1 MFLIAAREID
11 AMARIAIIDKDK
23 CTREKCGYI
32 CVKVCPGVLMG
43 DETVVIDKEGWPLI
57 SEELCTG
64 CGICPKKC
72 PVDAITIIN
81 LAHELGCPVHSYGVN
96 SFRLYGRMPLP
107 QEGVVGFIGK
117 NGIGKSTAM
126 KMLAGTLSANFGK
139 VEAAE
144 FEEQYRQSV
153 EERHY
158 FEKLAS
164 KKTKVSYKPQN
175 IDRIAE
181 AFSGSVLEL
190 LEKLDERKML
200 AKYAKELSID
210 GILERSVK
218 NISGGELQRV
228 ALAGALCK
236 DAQIYYFDE
245 PSSYL
250 DIGQRL
256 VVARLLRELA
266 KEKQVFVIEHDLA
279 LFDYLTDYVYVFY
292 GQENA
297 YGVMSGVK
305 ASKAGVGEFLG
316 GYLKA
321 ENMRFRKEEIRF
333 SKGNEGEKKKV
344 ARLHYPKMQK
354 KFAGQFEF
362 ECEEGSL
369 YEGEVI
375 GIVGENGIGKSVFVK
390 LLAGEEKADNGE
402 GMEKCSVSY
411 KPQYVKAQSGISVLE
426 YFNSQQVNS
435 FVLEECKRK
444 LEIGS
449 LLERQME
456 HLSGGELQ
464 RVVIAAALSKE
475 ADLYLFDEPSAFL
488 DVEQRLH
495 FANLLR
501 SVIGD
506 SKKVAFV
513 VDHDVVLVDLIANR
527 VMPFE
532 GEPSKKGH
540 APVALKKDDGMNAF
554 LKAMGITMRRDEQ
567 TLRPRINKEGS
578 VLDREQKGSGEYYAS
593 A

>member
-1 MFLIAAREID
+1 
-11 AMARIAIIDKDK
+11 MARIAIIDKDK
-23 CTREKCGYI
+23 CTREKCGYV
-32 CVKVCPGVLMG
+32 CVKVCPWVLMG
-43 DETVVIDKEGWPLI
+43 DETVVIDKEGWPVI

-81 LAHELGCPVHSYGVN
+81 LAHELDCPVHSYGVN

-139 VEAAE
+139 VEAAQ
-144 FEEQYRQSV
+144 FKEQYRQSV
-153 EERHY
+153 EEKHY

-164 KKTKVSYKPQN
+164 KKLKVSYKPQN
-175 IDRIAE
+175 IERIAS
-181 AFSGSVLEL
+181 AFAGTVGEL
-190 LEKLDERKML
+190 LEQLDERCKREE
-200 AKYAKELSID
+200 YAGMLSIG
-210 GILERSVK
+210 GIMERGVK

-228 ALAGALCK
+228 AIVGALCK
-236 DAQIYYFDE
+236 DAQVYYFDE

-256 VVARLLRELA
+256 AVAACLRELA
-266 KEKQVFVIEHDLA
+266 QQKQVFVIEHDLA
-279 LFDYLTDYVYVFY
+279 LFDYLADYVYVFY

-305 ASKAGVGEFLG
+305 NSKAGVGEFLG

-321 ENMRFRKEEIRF
+321 ENTRFRKEEIRF
-333 SKGNEGEKKKV
+333 AKGNEGEKKKE
-344 ARLHYPKMQK
+344 ARLHYPAMQK
-354 KFAGQFEF
+354 KFEGQFEF
-362 ECEEGSL
+362 SCKEGKL
-369 YEGEVI
+369 YEGEIV
-375 GIVGENGIGKSVFVK
+375 GIVGKNGIGKSLFVK
-390 LLAGEEKADNGE
+390 MLAGEEKADGGE
-402 GMEKCSVSY
+402 GMEKCSISY
-411 KPQYVKAQSGISVLE
+411 KPQYIKPKEGMSVLE
-426 YFNSQQVNS
+426 YFNSLQLNS

-444 LEIGS
+444 LEIGR
-449 LLERQME
+449 LLERHME

-475 ADLYLFDEPSAFL
+475 AQLYLFDEPSAFL

-513 VDHDVVLVDLIANR
+513 VDHDVVLIDLISNR
-527 VMPFE
+527 VMPFD
-532 GEPSKKGH
+532 GVPSKKGH
-540 APVALKKDDGMNAF
+540 AAN
-554 LKAMGITMRRDEQ
+554 
-567 TLRPRINKEGS
+567 
-578 VLDREQKGSGEYYAS
+578 
-593 A
+593 